1 MAIVSSLWKP
11 AGTPSTLELNFYDPS
26 YREVFGIPEVNASR
40 YVNRDTTYIEDGSE
54 YQRTR
59 THFKG
64 MKEPNPDQIWERMTG
79 TQYGPTT
86 YQKVFGGAWYESAPY
101 TLDEEPGFYRV
112 IYDWEAT
119 SWTTQIGQQVHE
131 NGTFLIGE
139 HLIFPSLGLQVP
151 NFADFER
158 SCKYE
163 PYLKVHRG
171 SGDVT
176 ELQSQAK
183 EKYKYDGG
191 DIVLRTASFGLTQ
204 GPLEMCA
211 RRRDVVDE
219 RGEVVLQGLG
229 DKLPVVAG
237 LIASYRHEE
246 WSLGKRKGCR
256 GPRNE
261 S

>member
-11 AGTPSTLELNFYDPS
+11 ARTPSTLELNFYDPS

-40 YVNRDTTYIEDGSE
+40 YENRDTTYIEDGSEDGSE

-64 MKEPNPDQIWERMTG
+64 MKEPNPDQIWERMI
-79 TQYGPTT
+79 
-86 YQKVFGGAWYESAPY
+86 GGAWYMSAPY
-101 TLDEEPGFYRV
+101 TLDEETGFYRV

-119 SWTTQIGQQVHE
+119 SWTTQIGERVHE

-176 ELQSQAK
+176 ELESQAK

-191 DIVLRTASFGLTQ
+191 DIVLRTAAFGLTQ
-204 GPLEMCA
+204 GQLEMCA

-219 RGEVVLQGLG
+219 RGNVVLQGLG
-229 DKLPVVAG
+229 NKLPVFAG
-237 LIASYRHEE
+237 LITSYRHEE
-246 WSLGKRKGCR
+246 WSLGNRKGCR